1 MFFLCVRL
9 VGIFVVV
16 VVTRCSCCCCCSGG
30 MCCFIDLLLLVQLW
44 FVQFSSVIQLY
55 KALSLVLLPVFRL
68 LFVSFRFDFIYVV
81 CTITLL

>member
-1 MFFLCVRL
+1 MLL
-9 VGIFVVV
+9 AVVV
-16 VVTRCSCCCCCSGG
+16 VAIVVYCGCPHGLLLLLSS